1 MSDAASECSTS
12 AADGRAGGRVLAALC
27 VAAFLASLNFFATTP
42 FYPPMA
48 RDLHTTVPLLGQV
61 VALMVLLSAGLGLVV
76 GPLGDRYGYR
86 WPLVIGMLAI
96 AVNLLGTGL
105 APAYPVLLGLS
116 VAGGLGDALVFGLAL
131 AIAGT
136 RFAGD
141 ARRRAI
147 GWTIGALSSA
157 PIVGI
162 PLLTAIS
169 GVGGWRAA
177 LAAGGLAAAGA
188 AWFVAA
194 ALPPD
199 GRRPT
204 TPLQTRTLLGAYAPL
219 LRHPP
224 TLRLLGVATLR
235 AAWWLG
241 LLTYLGAFLEDA
253 VGLST
258 RQIGFV
264 YTLAGAGFAAGTFV
278 AGGRLG
284 AVSPRASVA
293 LSSVA
298 AGLLVGPMLLFANA
312 RVALPL
318 LLVISL
324 AAAMCSV
331 GVTTLLAAESPAGAG
346 TTMVLNGSL
355 LNAGTAGGAA
365 LGGILIALGGYGAL
379 GLGLPLFAFAAAALA
394 WWPAARS
401 GSGPLPV

>member
-1 MSDAASECSTS
+1 M
-12 AADGRAGGRVLAALC
+12 LAALC

-42 FYPPMA
+42 FYLPMA
-48 RDLHTTVPLLGQV
+48 RDLRTTVSLLGQV
-61 VALMVLLSAGLGLVV
+61 VTLTVLLSAGLGLVV
-76 GPLGDRYGYR
+76 GPLADRYGYR
-86 WPLVIGMLAI
+86 WPLVIGLLAI

-157 PIVGI
+157 PIVGV

-169 GVGGWRAA
+169 EIGGWRAA

-204 TPLQTRTLLGAYAPL
+204 TPLQLRAVLGAYAPL

-224 TLRLLGVATLR
+224 TLRLFGVAVLR
-235 AAWWLG
+235 AAWFLG
-241 LLTYLGAFLEDA
+241 LLTYLGAFLGDA

-258 RQIGFV
+258 REVGFV
-264 YTLAGAGFAAGTFV
+264 YTLAGVGYAAGTFV

-293 LSSVA
+293 VSSVA
-298 AGLLVGPMLLFANA
+298 GGLLVGPMLWFPS
-312 RVALPL
+312 VWVVLPL
-318 LLVISL
+318 LLPISL
-324 AAAMCSV
+324 AASMCSV
-331 GVTTLLAAESPAGAG
+331 GVSALLAAESPAGAG
-346 TTMVLNGSL
+346 TTMVVNGSL
-355 LNAGTAGGAA
+355 INAGTAGGAA
-365 LGGILIALGGYGAL
+365 LGGVLIALGGYGAL

-401 GSGPLPV
+401 GGGPLPV

>member
-1 MSDAASECSTS
+1 VSDAVSECPTST
-12 AADGRAGGRVLAALC
+12 AGGRVLAALC
-27 VAAFLASLNFFATTP
+27 VAAFLAALNFFATTP
-42 FYPPMA
+42 FYPPMT

-61 VALMVLLSAGLGLVV
+61 VTLMILLSAGLGLVV

-86 WPLVIGMLAI
+86 WPLVIGVFAI

-105 APAYPVLLGLS
+105 APGYPVLLALS

-131 AIAGT
+131 ALAGI
-136 RFAGD
+136 RFRGD

-157 PIVGI
+157 PIVGV

-177 LAAGGLAAAGA
+177 LTVAGLAAAGA

-194 ALPPD
+194 ALPAD
-199 GRRPT
+199 ARRPT
-204 TPLQTRTLLGAYAPL
+204 TALKVRTWLGAYAPL

-224 TLRLLGVATLR
+224 TLCLFGVQALR
-235 AAWWLG
+235 GAWWVG
-241 LLTYLGAFLEDA
+241 LLTYLGAFLGDV
-253 VGLST
+253 VGLGT
-258 RQIGFV
+258 QQVGFV
-264 YTLAGAGFAAGTFV
+264 YTLAGGAYAVGTFI

-284 AVSPRASVA
+284 AVSPRGSVA
-293 LSSVA
+293 VSSVA
-298 AGLLVGPMLLFANA
+298 AGLLVGPMLWFANTRA
-312 RVALPL
+312 VLPL

-324 AAAMCSV
+324 AAAVCNV
-331 GVTTLLAAESPAGAG
+331 GVVALLAAESPAGAG
-346 TTMVLNGSL
+346 TTMVLNASL

-365 LGGILIALGGYGAL
+365 VGGVLIAFGGYGAL

-394 WWPAARS
+394 WWPTARS
-401 GSGPLPV
+401 GSGPLPT

>member
-1 MSDAASECSTS
+1 MVSNAVSERRTP
-12 AADGRAGGRVLAALC
+12 ATDGRVLAALC

-61 VALMVLLSAGLGLVV
+61 VTLMVLLSAGLGLVV
-76 GPLGDRYGYR
+76 GPLADRYGYR
-86 WPLVIGMLAI
+86 WPLVIGLLAI
-96 AVNLLGTGL
+96 AVNLVGTGL

-147 GWTIGALSSA
+147 GWTIGALSIA
-157 PIVGI
+157 PIVGV

-199 GRRPT
+199 GGRPR
-204 TPLQTRTLLGAYAPL
+204 TPLQARALVGAYAPL
-219 LRHPP
+219 LRHRP
-224 TLRLLGVATLR
+224 TLRLFGVAALR
-235 AAWWLG
+235 AVWWLG
-241 LLTYLGAFLEDA
+241 LLTYLGAFLADA

-258 RQIGFV
+258 QQVGFV
-264 YTLAGAGFAAGTFV
+264 YTLAGGGFAAGTFV

-284 AVSPRASVA
+284 AVSPRMSVA
-293 LSSVA
+293 VSSVA
-298 AGLLVGPMLLFANA
+298 AGLLIGPMLWLPN
-312 RVALPL
+312 VWIVLPL
-318 LLVISL
+318 LLLISL

-331 GVTTLLAAESPAGAG
+331 AVSALLAAESPAGAG

-355 LNAGTAGGAA
+355 INAGRPGAR
-365 LGGILIALGGYGAL
+365 
-379 GLGLPLFAFAAAALA
+379 
-394 WWPAARS
+394 RS
-401 GSGPLPV
+401 VGSSSPSVATVPWGSACRFSHSRRPC